1 MVGLGFYMRSNVHV
15 DDGAS
20 LFPFACN
27 LVDDSLV
34 SEVSNLYMVLY
45 DAILNRRDGLYV
57 GENSKCLEERFSEQV
72 GEALVKLACAA
83 PMNGHHCLTRGII
96 QDLGMDMCIWTPGVN
111 VLVSDCWTCLLYIA

>member
-34 SEVSNLYMVLY
+34 SVKSATCTWYFTMP
-45 DAILNRRDGLYV
+45 
-57 GENSKCLEERFSEQV
+57 FSTAV
-72 GEALVKLACAA
+72 TGCALVETANAWK
-83 PMNGHHCLTRGII
+83 R
-96 QDLGMDMCIWTPGVN
+96 DL
-111 VLVSDCWTCLLYIA
+111 